1 MKSATNT
8 GTTRSGAVDLTD
20 RDPFNSG
27 TVGARST
34 NTILIV
40 DDMPDNISVLYETLI
55 RYEYKVLVARDGKS
69 AIEQARLAQPSLIL
83 LDVMMPGMDGF
94 ETCRRLKHEE
104 TTQAI
109 PVIFMTALS
118 ETIDKVNGFNMG
130 AVDYITKPFQL
141 AEVLSRINT
150 HLTLRTLQRE
160 LQDANARLEQRVAER
175 TEALSKALAEV
186 EQLKNR
192 LQAENTYLRE
202 EIKLTQRFDEIIT
215 QSKRFQKVLRT
226 VEQVAPTNTTVLILG
241 ESGTGK
247 ELLARAVHQLSSR
260 KNRQLV
266 KINCAALPATLI
278 ESELFGHEKG
288 AFTGATVQKI
298 GRFELADGG
307 TLFLDELGEM
317 PLDLQAKLLRVLQE
331 GEFERVGSTKTLK
344 VNVRVIAATNRDLE
358 TEIEVGRFREDLYY
372 RLNVFPIMSL
382 PLRERK
388 EDIPLLVRHF
398 CTKHGPAIGKTID
411 VIPQDVLD
419 LLADYH
425 WPGNIREL
433 ENVVERSLILSSGRR
448 LELGDWLR
456 RKTNTTK
463 KTGSMTMEECERS
476 HIISVLELTHWKVSG
491 EGGAAKLL
499 DMIPTTLDSRM
510 KKLGIRR
517 P

>member
-1 MKSATNT
+1 MNPAYE
-8 GTTRSGAVDLTD
+8 SGAG
-20 RDPFNSG
+20 R
-27 TVGARST
+27 
-34 NTILIV
+34 TILLV
-40 DDMPDNISVLYETLI
+40 DDMPNNISVLFETLT
-55 RYEYKVLVARDGKS
+55 RFDYKVLVARDGKS
-69 AIEQARLAQPSLIL
+69 AIEQARLAQPDLIL

-94 ETCRRLKHEE
+94 ETCRRLK
-104 TTQAI
+104 QIDSLRPI
-109 PVIFMTALS
+109 PVLFMTALS

-141 AEVLSRINT
+141 QEVISRINT
-150 HLTLRTLQRE
+150 HLELRKLQRE
-160 LQDANARLEQRVAER
+160 LEEANTQLENRVAER
-175 TEALSKALAEV
+175 TESLAKALTEV

-202 EIKLTQRFDEIIT
+202 EIRQTSNFDEIVS
-215 QSKRFQKVLRT
+215 QSKAFGRVLRQ

-247 ELLARAVHQLSSR
+247 ELLARAVHNRSGR
-260 KNRQLV
+260 KNRPLV

-288 AFTGATVQKI
+288 AFTGATTQKF

-307 TLFLDELGEM
+307 TIFLDEIGEM
-317 PLDLQAKLLRVLQE
+317 PVELQPKLLRVLQE
-331 GEFERVGSTKTLK
+331 GEFERVGGSKTLK

-358 TEIEVGRFREDLYY
+358 KEVSEGRFREDLYY

-388 EDIPLLVRHF
+388 DDIPLLVRHF
-398 CTKHGPAIGKTID
+398 CTKHGPGVGKTIET
-411 VIPQDVLD
+411 IPQDVMDTLM
-419 LLADYH
+419 DYN

-433 ENVVERSLILSSGRR
+433 ENVIQRALILSPSRK
-448 LELGDWLR
+448 LELGDWSR
-456 RKTNTTK
+456 RKSLPPK
-463 KTGSMTMEECERS
+463 PTGLVSMETCERN
-476 HIISVLELTHWKVSG
+476 HIISVLEHTRWKVSG
-491 EGGAAKLL
+491 RNGAAEIL

-510 KKLGIRR
+510 KKLGIQR